1 MWRRQWLWV
10 CVVERSS
17 ATRAPT
23 RLPTLP
29 LTNCTLTRDVTPT
42 SIGIPQRFNSVQP
55 SYNTYIYPIE
65 THIFTKM
72 HSDPALLAT
81 LSAEIAE
88 IHSKPPPQDALPSD
102 DLVTHARE
110 QLFKHLPEAGIGLQG
125 VIDHLQ
131 NDIVP
136 GFNGSSRTSRYY
148 GFVTGGSTPA
158 ASLADN
164 LVTAYDQNV
173 SVHLPKETVATDLEN
188 KALDMLCELLR
199 LEPSH
204 WRHRVFTTGATASN
218 ILGLACGREYVITEA
233 AAVRGDA
240 PISVGE
246 IGIYEA
252 MHRSGIDKIQILTTE
267 PHSSLRKAASILGLG
282 HASIRC
288 IGLADAPHR
297 FDMALLKQYL
307 TVPGTA
313 SIVAISAAEVNS
325 GLFATSGLKEM
336 QDIRAMC
343 DAYGAWIHV
352 DGGQCP
358 NSSY

>member
-1 MWRRQWLWV
+1 MGAPAFL
-10 CVVERSS
+10 
-17 ATRAPT
+17 RAIS
-23 RLPTLP
+23 LGEMHFS
-29 LTNCTLTRDVTPT
+29 NM
-42 SIGIPQRFNSVQP
+42 
-55 SYNTYIYPIE
+55 
-65 THIFTKM
+65 FT
-72 HSDPALLAT
+72 DTALIAK

-88 IHSKPPPQDALPSD
+88 IHTEPPPENALPAD
-102 DLVTHARE
+102 DLITHARE
-110 QLFKHLPEAGIGLQG
+110 RLFQHLPEAGIGLEG
-125 VIDHLQ
+125 VIEHLRK
-131 NDIVP
+131 DIVS
-136 GFNGSSRTSRYY
+136 GFNGSSRSRRYY

-173 SVHLPKETVATDLEN
+173 QVHLTNETVATDLED

-199 LEPSH
+199 LDPSH
-204 WRHRVFTTGATASN
+204 WRHRLFTTGATASN

-288 IGLADAPHR
+288 IGLEDAPHR
-297 FDMALLKQYL
+297 FDMAQLKQFL

-325 GLFATSGLKEM
+325 GLFATAGLEEIQK
-336 QDIRAMC
+336 IRAMC

-352 DGGQCP
+352 DGGQ
-358 NSSY
+358 